1 MTALA
6 VLMAIGVFMAA
17 EARVSARNEGA
28 LRARGAREPRDDVY
42 RWMQFA
48 YPGAFVVMG
57 VEGFFRGGSSS
68 GAQSLAGGTLL
79 FAAKA
84 LKYWAIASLG
94 PSWSFRVLV
103 VPGAPLVTHG
113 PYRFLRH
120 PNYVAV
126 IGELIGAA
134 TLLNARLAGPL
145 VALVFAELIRRRVTV
160 EERALSQ
167 S

>member
-1 MTALA
+1 MTLAAVAVIA
-6 VLMAIGVFMAA
+6 VLVLA
-17 EARVSARNEGA
+17 EARLSARNEGA

-42 RWMQFA
+42 RWMQIA
-48 YPGAFVVMG
+48 YPGAFAVMAID
-57 VEGFFRGGSSS
+57 GFVRGGGSA
-68 GAQSLAGGTLL
+68 AQSIVGAAL
-79 FAAKA
+79 FVAAKA

-94 PSWSFRVLV
+94 SFWSFRVLV

-134 TLLNARLAGPL
+134 VLLNARLAGPL
-145 VALVFAELIRRRVTV
+145 ATLVFGALIRRRVTV